1 MVKYPVD
8 RQPRPGLVSR
18 TPIRPAVVSQPRPTV
33 RPMTTLTF
41 DALLVDV
48 TRRPDDVVVLLDE
61 DRGQLQVPRD
71 PSAESTVY
79 ALNAYRGPDI
89 WVDLIWPHL
98 EINRAAT
105 ACIDIDR
112 RDRFLDHDGH
122 LFRYDLSIEEW
133 VHDDELGE
141 KIRRRTDPLNP

>member
-1 MVKYPVD
+1 MPGGSSAT
-8 RQPRPGLVSR
+8 PLGLVSQ
-18 TPIRPAVVSQPRPTV
+18 TPIRPAGVSQQRPTV
-33 RPMTTLTF
+33 RPMTTPTA

-48 TRRPDDVVVLLDE
+48 TQPPGDVVVLLDE
-61 DRGQLQVPRD
+61 HRSGQQLQVPED
-71 PSAESTVY
+71 PSAESTVD

-133 VHDDELGE
+133 VLDDELGE

>member
-1 MVKYPVD
+1 
-8 RQPRPGLVSR
+8 
-18 TPIRPAVVSQPRPTV
+18 
-33 RPMTTLTF
+33 MTTPTA
-41 DALLVDV
+41 DVLLVDV
-48 TRRPDDVVVLLDE
+48 TQPPGDVVVLLDE
-61 DRGQLQVPRD
+61 YRSGQQLQVPED
-71 PSAESTVY
+71 PSAESTVT